1 MIDSKDTLQRQLTAD
16 EALQRLVDGN
26 ARFMRG
32 EIYFPWTREDI
43 FERLAKQ
50 QEPYAMILGCADSRV
65 PPELIFGAG
74 LGDLFVVRVAGNVL
88 SPEVAG
94 SLQYASVHL
103 HTPLLV
109 VLGHEG
115 CGAVHAALN
124 TKWQG
129 PSERSRIQMLVNGIL
144 PALSE
149 IDPHMDPKAQMA
161 QAVEDNVRWTM
172 QQIFDSPEGKMRQEE
187 GRMKLVGA
195 IYELGTGRVRWLEY

>member
-1 MIDSKDTLQRQLTAD
+1 MIDSDKMLDSKVTAD
-16 EALQRLVDGN
+16 EALQRLIEGN
-26 ARFMRG
+26 QRFMRG
-32 EIYFPWTREDI
+32 EIHFPWTREDI
-43 FERLAKQ
+43 FARLAKEQ
-50 QEPYAMILGCADSRV
+50 RPYAMILGCADSRV

-74 LGDLFVVRVAGNVL
+74 LGDLFVVRVAGSVL

-115 CGAVHAALN
+115 CGAVQAALK

-144 PALSE
+144 PALSGIE
-149 IDPHMDPKAQMA
+149 EDMDPEQQVAM
-161 QAVEDNVRWTM
+161 AVEANVRWTIR
-172 QQIFDSPEGKMRQEE
+172 QILESPEGKFRLAE
-187 GRMKLVGA
+187 GRMKIVGA
-195 IYELGTGRVRWLEY
+195 IYELGNGNIRWLA